1 MNRHKRL
8 RDGSWTRVLDAKSGP
23 GKTQKYIQ
31 PKSEQVSGDSNKQV
45 TWLIE
50 SLDFMRSFRT
60 SDAVL
65 VNGGCELSH
74 YPNWVKLCLISFRT
88 SDAVL
93 VNGGCDLSHYPNWA
107 KTLNKTPT

>member
-1 MNRHKRL
+1 MDTRFGCQKR
-8 RDGSWTRVLDAKSGP
+8 TVK
-23 GKTQKYIQ
+23 KTQKYIK
-31 PKSEQVSGDSNKQV
+31 PKSEPVSGVSNKQV
-45 TWLIE
+45 TWLIV

-65 VNGGCELSH
+65 VNGGCELSD

-93 VNGGCDLSHYPNWA
+93 VNGGCELSDYTNWA
-107 KTLNKTPT
+107 KT